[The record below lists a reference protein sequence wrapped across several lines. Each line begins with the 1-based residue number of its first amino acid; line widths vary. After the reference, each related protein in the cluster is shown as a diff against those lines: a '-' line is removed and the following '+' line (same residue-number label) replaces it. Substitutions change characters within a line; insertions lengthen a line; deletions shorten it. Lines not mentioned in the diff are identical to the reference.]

1 MEIMKNFILILFLSI
16 LSASLFT
23 SCKDIESPA
32 EKMGE
37 VKFRLSVPDFQD
49 TGRPWVFLI

>member
-1 MEIMKNFILILFLSI
+1 MKKFSLILFLSI
-16 LSASLFT
+16 LSASVFT

-37 VKFRLSVPDFQD
+37 VKFTLSVPDFKN
-49 TGRPWVFLI
+49 T